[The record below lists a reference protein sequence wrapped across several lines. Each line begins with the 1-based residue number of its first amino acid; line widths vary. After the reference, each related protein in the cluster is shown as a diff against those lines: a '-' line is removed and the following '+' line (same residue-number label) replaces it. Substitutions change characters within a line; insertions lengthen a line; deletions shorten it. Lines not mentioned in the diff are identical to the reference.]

1 MIIIIILIIRK
12 KRKLYMLWY
21 RKLYNIYIYM
31 IICISWPLNEIYDET
46 ISNVHLIMKNV
57 VTYMMLHTWLCY
69 VFIILVQFH
78 ELTNFKKQVSPFT
91 IKNVKHFTW
100 KNIITIL
107 FSIYKQVFNYLYS
120 EILNIRIILYIL
132 EHCFNYYYIDTRREF
147 KAI

>member
-21 RKLYNIYIYM
+21 RKLYNIYIWLYAYHGHSMKYM
-31 IICISWPLNEIYDET
+31 MKQSQMFILSW
-46 ISNVHLIMKNV
+46 K
-57 VTYMMLHTWLCY
+57 MMLHTWLCY

-120 EILNIRIILYIL
+120 EILNIHIILYFL
-132 EHCFNYYYIDTRREF
+132 EHRFNYYYIGTRREF